1 MPDLRVIVSKLHVL
15 SANKLL
21 LRSVGAVLLTAGL
34 FYIAQRF
41 MALDPGTRIAALS
54 GGQIVVLG
62 GATLAYGA
70 LVALLA
76 MAWDR
81 MAGPGIHRPLRDT
94 IIPYGRSVI
103 AKYIPGSVLQYA
115 SRQLLGAQ
123 AGFSHK
129 AMARASL
136 VEIMLHLTMALGIGG
151 GAMLLTGTHVW
162 MAVPAL
168 AAGGA
173 LFTGLWLKRSEGFEA
188 AAVLQGIFFT
198 GFAALTLLCA
208 LMLTQDFQL
217 SLNLTGIFMLAWV
230 AGFVVP
236 LAPGGIGIREAVLIA
251 LAGNIASPALILGF
265 AAITRLMTLGG
276 DLLLGLGCYLLPDRP
291 ARRNMQAS
299 LPQ

>member
-1 MPDLRVIVSKLHVL
+1 MHIL
-15 SANKLL
+15 SANKIL
-21 LRSVGAVLLTAGL
+21 LRGAGAVLLAAGL
-34 FYIAQRF
+34 FYIAQRV
-41 MALDPGTRIAALS
+41 MALDPGTRIATLS
-54 GGQIVVLG
+54 GAQIALLG
-62 GATLAYGA
+62 SVTLAYGA

-76 MAWDR
+76 IAWDR
-81 MAGPGIHRPLRDT
+81 MAGPGVRRSLQET
-94 IIPYGRSVI
+94 VIPYGRSVI

-136 VEIMLHLTMALGIGG
+136 VEILLHLTMALAIGG
-151 GAMLLTGTHVW
+151 AAMLLTGLYVW
-162 MAVPAL
+162 LALLAL

-173 LFTGLWLKRSEGFEA
+173 LFAGLWLRRSEGFDSA
-188 AAVLQGIFFT
+188 ALLQATFFG
-198 GFAALTLLCA
+198 GFAILTLICA
-208 LMLTQDFQL
+208 LMLTQDVML
-217 SLNLTGIFMLAWV
+217 SIKLTGIFMLAWV

-251 LAGNIASPALILGF
+251 LAGDIASPALILSF

-276 DLLLGLGCYLLPDRP
+276 DVLLGLGCYLLPDRS

-299 LPQ
+299 TRQ